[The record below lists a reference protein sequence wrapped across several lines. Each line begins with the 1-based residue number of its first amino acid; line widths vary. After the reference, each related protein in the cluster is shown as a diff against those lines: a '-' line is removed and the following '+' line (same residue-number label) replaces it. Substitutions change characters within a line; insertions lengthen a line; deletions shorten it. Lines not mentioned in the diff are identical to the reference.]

1 LKSNG
6 EAFNLMKSIKLNY
19 TWVSVLGV
27 SRGIVL
33 GFTILTSVG
42 LGNSKQELAGAIAA
56 LILATI
62 PILNND
68 SK

>member
-1 LKSNG
+1 
-6 EAFNLMKSIKLNY
+6 MKSIKLNY
-19 TWVSVLGV
+19 TWVSVFGV

-33 GFTILTSVG
+33 GFTIVTSAGV
-42 LGNSKQELAGAIAA
+42 GNSKQELAGAIAA

-62 PILNND
+62 SILNND

>member
-1 LKSNG
+1 MKSNG
-6 EAFNLMKSIKLNY
+6 EAFHLMKSIKLNY
-19 TWVSVLGV
+19 TWVAVLGV
-27 SRGIVL
+27 SRGIVV
-33 GFTILTSVG
+33 GFTIVTSAGV
-42 LGNSKQELAGAIAA
+42 GNSKQELAGAIAA